1 MHKDFI
7 DALKPITIIASTVLA
22 LDQIIKLYVQAT
34 FSALTQEIVIPGF
47 FNLVYVLNKGAAFG
61 ILNREDINWQAYF
74 FIAVS
79 LVAILIILYMVYSI
93 NERDKFFLFGMGAIL
108 GGALGNLV
116 DRVRLGM
123 VIDYLDFY
131 FKSFHW
137 PAFNIADT
145 AITLG
150 AISLLISF
158 FKKEKNASNT
168 D

>member
-7 DALKPITIIASTVLA
+7 HALKPISFIASTVLV
-22 LDQIIKLYVQAT
+22 LDQIIKLYVQAS
-34 FSALTQEIVIPGF
+34 FSALSKQVVVPGF

-61 ILNREDINWQAYF
+61 ILNRESIDWQAYF

-79 LVAILIILYMVYSI
+79 LVAILIILYLVYSI
-93 NERDKFFLFGMGAIL
+93 NDRDWFFLIGMGAIL

-116 DRVRLGM
+116 DRIRLGM

-131 FKSFHW
+131 FKSLHW

>member
-1 MHKDFI
+1 MHKDFVA
-7 DALKPITIIASTVLA
+7 ALKPVLSTAATILL
-22 LDQIIKLYVQAT
+22 LDQVVKFYVQANFT
-34 FSALTQEIVIPGF
+34 ALDKEIVVPGF

-61 ILNREDINWQAYF
+61 ILNREDIYWQTYF
-74 FIAVS
+74 FLGIS
-79 LVAILIILYMVYSI
+79 LVAILVILYLLYSI
-93 NERDKFFLFGMGAIL
+93 EDRDKYLLFGMGAIL

-150 AISLLISF
+150 AISVLISLI
-158 FKKEKNASNT
+158 KKENNASNT